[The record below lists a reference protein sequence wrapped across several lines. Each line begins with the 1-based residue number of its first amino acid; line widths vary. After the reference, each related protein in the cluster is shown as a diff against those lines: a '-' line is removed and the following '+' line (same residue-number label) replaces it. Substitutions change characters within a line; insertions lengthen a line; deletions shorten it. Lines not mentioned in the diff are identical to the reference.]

1 MVAEV
6 APGFTTVVRNE
17 ITVSV
22 GEVARVDLKLGVG
35 QGTATVTVTGDAPL
49 LQTDSPQ
56 NNVEVS
62 TNDMNELPLS
72 IFAALA
78 PGTIAI
84 PRFIFYCKCLSE
96 VEATR
101 FGKRAFGEIPRSSP
115 DNTQVSCAS
124 FPPAEQSAHPATS
137 EPLPS
142 DRY

>member
-1 MVAEV
+1 MVAEF

-62 TNDMNELPLS
+62 TNEMNELPLS
-72 IFAALA
+72 IFGVGA
-78 PGTIAI
+78 GNH
-84 PRFIFYCKCLSE
+84 R
-96 VEATR
+96 
-101 FGKRAFGEIPRSSP
+101 
-115 DNTQVSCAS
+115 DTQIHFLLQMSI
-124 FPPAEQSAHPATS
+124 
-137 EPLPS
+137 
-142 DRY
+142 